1 MRDTFNSS
9 HDADLP
15 AAESTST
22 STSPGYEEIS
32 RYLAHVHVLATGLI
46 FHMHRTD
53 IARKAREEELRRR
66 SETASRSTSNSRRS
80 TARCQIGSVLTQVQ
94 RASRMTME
102 ELATSIRV
110 SPAEASSF
118 LSGEQFPSWP
128 VTERLA
134 LACGADTQV
143 LRMVWDDEQDRR
155 EGGR

>member
-1 MRDTFNSS
+1 MRDAFSS
-9 HDADLP
+9 GHDADLP
-15 AAESTST
+15 AAESPST
-22 STSPGYEEIS
+22 NSSPGYEEIS

-46 FHMHRTD
+46 FHMHRAHA
-53 IARKAREEELRRR
+53 ARKAREEELRRR
-66 SETASRSTSNSRRS
+66 SETTSRSTSNSGRS

-102 ELATSIRV
+102 ELAASIRV

-118 LSGEQFPSWP
+118 LSGEKFPSWP

-143 LRMVWDDEQDRR
+143 LRKVWDDEQDRR
-155 EGGR
+155 EGAR